1 MVEGIL
7 VQVFTLLDKV
17 ERKLISDEDFQPGY
31 KKIKNEL
38 SELSNERARL
48 NILENLSLL
57 AFDSLK
63 SSFEEIS
70 SFKHNWEYL
79 DDIGMSLG

>member
-17 ERKLISDEDFQPGY
+17 ERKLIPDEDFQPRY

-48 NILENLSLL
+48 NTLENLSLL

-63 SSFEEIS
+63 SSFEEIF

-79 DDIGMSLG
+79 DDIGRSLR